1 MKTTLKA
8 ALQEQFL
15 AEYESSYLYLA
26 MAAYFDQAGFSGL
39 ANWMKQQAKEELG
52 HAMKYYDYLI
62 ARKESVTF
70 STIAAPKANW
80 KSVKAVFEDAY
91 KHEQKITESIG
102 KLADL
107 ALDQKDHATY
117 AFLQW
122 FVTEQ
127 TEEENQVE
135 QILHK
140 LTLAGENPV
149 GIMMLDR
156 ELGSRA

>member
-1 MKTTLKA
+1 MKTTLKT

-26 MAAYFDQAGFSGL
+26 MAAYFDQSGFSGL
-39 ANWMKQQAKEELG
+39 ANWMKHQSQEELA

-62 ARKESVTF
+62 SHRESVTF
-70 STIAAPKANW
+70 SAIAAPKTNW

-91 KHEQKITESIG
+91 KHEQKITSRIE

-107 ALDQKDHATY
+107 ALENKDHAAY

>member
-1 MKTTLKA
+1 MKATLSA

-26 MAAYFDQAGFSGL
+26 MAAYFDQSGFAGL
-39 ANWMKQQAKEELG
+39 ANWMKQQSKEELA

-62 ARKESVTF
+62 SRRENVVF
-70 STIAAPKANW
+70 SAVSAPKGTW

-91 KHEQKITESIG
+91 KHEQKITSRIG

-107 ALDQKDHATY
+107 AMDQKDHATY
-117 AFLQW
+117 AFVQW

-127 TEEENQVE
+127 IEEETQVE

-140 LTLAGENPV
+140 LNLAGDNPV
-149 GIMMLDR
+149 GVLMLDR
-156 ELGSRA
+156 ELGGRA